1 MEQFVKDAVEKLNL
15 DCESEIYI
23 YKDFYHVGELYL
35 ELEDKFDGFAV
46 SGPVPKQAIIKRVG
60 KVKKPLVDFGTDLQS
75 YYETFLKL
83 MYEYNTL
90 DFSRAY
96 LDFMDWG
103 YEGKDISYYLLTG
116 TLGEFMQHVSNVV
129 SSKTLEEIIKMEKI
143 IERKHIRL
151 WNEGKID
158 FSTTRFS
165 SIVPQLEEAGVNY
178 YFIYPSINLLK
189 DTFDELMKDISIYKM
204 KINQPSVIYITVK
217 EKEEESFDMEELY
230 SLINRYKKKLLAD
243 FVIEKSQESIKVF
256 TKLNTVEAITE
267 NFTVCPLKDVI
278 ETELL
283 VKACVGYGIGNHIN
297 EATINAISAN
307 KEANS
312 NRDNYSFVVT
322 EDNKL
327 IGPLMNNKVM
337 VVSNNVTTYIKDVS
351 KRVGLST
358 LTIQK
363 LLSAIDILGTNEISP
378 QELASC
384 LNVTVRTANRF
395 LSALF
400 KYGEAEIV
408 YERQNSTKGRPE
420 RVYKIFN
427 NR

>member
-1 MEQFVKDAVEKLNL
+1 
-15 DCESEIYI
+15 
-23 YKDFYHVGELYL
+23 
-35 ELEDKFDGFAV
+35 
-46 SGPVPKQAIIKRVG
+46 
-60 KVKKPLVDFGTDLQS
+60 
-75 YYETFLKL
+75 
-83 MYEYNTL
+83 
-90 DFSRAY
+90 
-96 LDFMDWG
+96 
-103 YEGKDISYYLLTG
+103 
-116 TLGEFMQHVSNVV
+116 MQHVSDVV

-143 IERKHIRL
+143 IEGKHIRL

-283 VKACVGYGIGNHIN
+283 VKACIGYGIGNHIN

-327 IGPLMNNKVM
+327 IGPLINNKVM

-420 RVYKIFN
+420 RVYKIFS